1 MASVFLSYRREDA
14 RADAGRLYDRLSG
27 RLGAQNVFMD
37 IDDITAGENFVE
49 KLKKTLEQCNHLLLV
64 IGPRWLSATD
74 AEGNPRLYSPND
86 FVRLEVVTA
95 LERGITLIPVL
106 VGGARMPERGELP
119 SQLAEVVVHQA
130 IQISDERFHEDVDR
144 LIAAIRRAE
153 HFDDVALWRRPLA
166 WAASLALAIAAVTLG
181 YLLYE
186 RQAGPGIPLRTIP
199 AHLTAD
205 DAKVMLATHAFYDKQ
220 WNGGA
225 TGPQHDFA
233 TEVSPEGVVIVDRG
247 TGLEWQKQ
255 GSGTAMSYEDAEAF
269 VSGLNERRYGG
280 FTDWR
285 LPTLD
290 EAMSLM
296 QPEPEQRF
304 HLDPIFERA
313 SAPFVWTADST
324 PQDRRW
330 VVYYYDGIASPES
343 GQFNAHVRAVRT
355 HGS

>member
-14 RADAGRLYDRLSG
+14 RADAGRLYDRLSA
-27 RLGAQNVFMD
+27 RLGAHKVFMD

-49 KLKKTLEQCNHLLLV
+49 KLKKTLGQCNHLLLV

-74 AEGNPRLYSPND
+74 AEGNPRLYAPND
-86 FVRLEVVTA
+86 FVRLEVLTA

-119 SQLAEVVVHQA
+119 SQLADVVVHQA
-130 IQISDERFHEDVDR
+130 IQVSDERFHEDVDR

-153 HFDDVALWRRPLA
+153 HDGLALWRRPIA
-166 WAASLALAIAAVTLG
+166 WAASFVLAAAAVALG
-181 YLLYE
+181 YFLYD
-186 RQAGPGIPLRTIP
+186 RQDGPAIPLRTIP
-199 AHLTAD
+199 ARLSAD
-205 DAKVMLATHAFYDKQ
+205 DARVMLATHAFYDKE

-225 TGPQHDFA
+225 KGPQHDFA
-233 TEVSPEGVVIVDRG
+233 TEVSQDGIVIVDRG

-269 VSGLNERRYGG
+269 VHTLNERRYAG

-304 HLDPIFERA
+304 HLDPVFERA

-343 GQFNAHVRAVRT
+343 AQFNAHVRAVRS
-355 HGS
+355 HGN